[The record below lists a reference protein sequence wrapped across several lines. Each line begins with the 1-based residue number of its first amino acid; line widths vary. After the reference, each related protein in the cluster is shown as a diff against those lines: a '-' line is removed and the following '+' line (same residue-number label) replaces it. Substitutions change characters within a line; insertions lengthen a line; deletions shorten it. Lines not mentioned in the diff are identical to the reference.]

1 MLAELQKL
9 QHSTGQLTVS
19 LQSSVHDS
27 ASHIQSQI
35 AQIQQSYSDF
45 SDALSTTVRE
55 LTGIVKQK
63 DLPMQE
69 KASRV
74 SKEVQNRVNPLLE
87 TVKKGV
93 SEVLARSKDAT
104 PATNGDVSSYKQ

>member
-9 QHSTGQLTVS
+9 QNSTGQFSAS

-35 AQIQQSYSDF
+35 QQSYSDF
-45 SDALSTTVRE
+45 SAALSTTVHE

-63 DLPMQE
+63 DLPIQE

-74 SKEVQNRVNPLLE
+74 GKEVQSRVTPLLE
-87 TVKKGV
+87 TVRKGV
-93 SEVLARSKDAT
+93 SEVLARSKDVT
-104 PATNGDVSSYKQ
+104 TATNGDASSDKQ